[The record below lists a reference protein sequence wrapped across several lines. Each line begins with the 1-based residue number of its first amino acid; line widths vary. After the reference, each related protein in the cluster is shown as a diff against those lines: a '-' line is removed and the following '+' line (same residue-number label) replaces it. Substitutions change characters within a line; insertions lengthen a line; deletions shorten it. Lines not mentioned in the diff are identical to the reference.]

1 MKNLSVAVLDFKELL
16 LKGFIPGL
24 PGISI
29 DLDTVRLDNY
39 YCDILVLLYFV
50 HGEKPFCGSS

>member
-1 MKNLSVAVLDFKELL
+1 MVKNLSVAVLDLCFLKHVKELPWE
-16 LKGFIPGL
+16 GFIPYQGL

-39 YCDILVLLYFV
+39 YYMT
-50 HGEKPFCGSS
+50 KY